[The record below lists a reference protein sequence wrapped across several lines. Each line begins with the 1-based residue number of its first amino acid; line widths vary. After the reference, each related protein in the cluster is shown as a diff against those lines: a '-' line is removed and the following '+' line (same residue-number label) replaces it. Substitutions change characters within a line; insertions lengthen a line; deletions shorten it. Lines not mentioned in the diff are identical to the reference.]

1 LYKWRY
7 TRDVSD
13 RVEVVYA
20 LPERQRV
27 VTLAYTDGMTA
38 GDALRLSRIDTEFTE
53 LAARPLK
60 IGVFGEVVAETRVL
74 RPGDRVEIY
83 RELTV
88 DPREARRRR
97 AALESRKGRGRAG

>member
-1 LYKWRY
+1 M
-7 TRDVSD
+7 SD

-27 VTLAYTDGMTA
+27 VALDYVEGMTA
-38 GDALRLSRIDTEFTE
+38 GDAIRRSKMAAEFPE
-53 LAARPLK
+53 LAARQPK
-60 IGVFGEVVAETRVL
+60 IGVYGAVVDETRVL

-83 RELTV
+83 RELSV

-97 AALESRKGRGRAG
+97 AAVESRARGGHRAG